1 MSVCVCQNGSRRR
14 TAGGVY
20 LYLVKAD
27 TNITRD
33 QEDVIF
39 YGSAEERKR
48 QQREMK
54 RRRWQHHRDN
64 INSAKSYPAGDDLRP
79 LPDRRDL
86 FLLESLR
93 SDTVQPCAQLT
104 DVKSTDMCDDHH
116 DDEVDD
122 DDDDVN
128 IELDLV

>member
-1 MSVCVCQNGSRRR
+1 MCVCQNGARRR

-20 LYLVKAD
+20 LFLVKAD

-64 INSAKSYPAGDDLRP
+64 INATESYPAGDDLRP

-86 FLLESLR
+86 FLLESLH
-93 SDTVQPCAQLT
+93 SDTAEPSSQLT
-104 DVKSTDMCDDHH
+104 DVTNTEMCDD
-116 DDEVDD
+116 DGAGDVDD
-122 DDDDVN
+122 DVDDVVN